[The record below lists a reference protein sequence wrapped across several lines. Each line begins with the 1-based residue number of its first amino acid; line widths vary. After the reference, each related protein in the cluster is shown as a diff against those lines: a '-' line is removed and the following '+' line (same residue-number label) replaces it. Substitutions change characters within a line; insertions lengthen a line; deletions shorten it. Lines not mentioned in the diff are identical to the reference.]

1 MKLSRNVGT
10 ADQVVRI
17 VIGVLLAAALVTGAV
32 SGPLAYAAGLL
43 AAIMLVTG
51 AVGLC
56 PLYAILGLRTR
67 PATRA

>member
-1 MKLSRNVGT
+1 MKLSRNVGA
-10 ADQVVRI
+10 ADQVVRV
-17 VIGVLLAAALVTGAV
+17 VIGVLLAATLVAGIAT
-32 SGPLAYAAGLL
+32 GPLAYIAALL

-51 AVGLC
+51 VAGFC

>member
-17 VIGVLLAAALVTGAV
+17 VIGVLLAAALVAGIAT
-32 SGPLAYAAGLL
+32 GPLAYVAALL

-51 AVGLC
+51 VVGFC

>member
-10 ADQVVRI
+10 PDQVVRVVVGI
-17 VIGVLLAAALVTGAV
+17 LIAAALVAGAV
-32 SGPLAYAAGLL
+32 TGPLAYLAVLI

-51 AVGLC
+51 VVGFC